1 MDIVTFAQT
10 VFTGF
15 SDSYFFAAIKI
26 FLAVYTVVLII
37 DIVLILSFRDLR
49 SELRQGSYGT
59 ALVPSVSQSDMN
71 KKWAKLNER
80 LESGNVSEYKV
91 AILEAD
97 NVVEGILKD
106 IGYDSGADMAQKI
119 DQLEMMQPDDAAKL
133 KEVHQIRN
141 RIVFEQ
147 DFHID
152 LGQAKQSLEIY
163 KDFLRKFDYFQ

>member
-1 MDIVTFAQT
+1 MDILTFAQT
-10 VFTGF
+10 AFDGF
-15 SDSYFFAAIKI
+15 FNSYFFAALKI
-26 FLAVYTVVLII
+26 FFAVYTIVLII

-49 SELRQGSYGT
+49 GELRQGSYGT
-59 ALVPSVSQSDMN
+59 SLVPSLSKSEMN
-71 KKWAKLNER
+71 KRWGKIDER
-80 LESGNVSEYKV
+80 LHSGNLSEYKV

-97 NVVEGILKD
+97 NIVEGILKD

-119 DQLEMMQPDDAAKL
+119 DQLEMMQPDDAAAL

-152 LGQAKQSLEIY
+152 LGQAKQSLETY
-163 KDFLRKFDYFQ
+163 KDFLKKFDYFQ